1 MSKLRP
7 EHDRQPGAPAPA
19 RRPAPAGRRRPR
31 ASAGLTPFRHGLL
44 LGGCVGMTFAL
55 AIGVVGFLVTRPTA
69 PVAGPAAGAQPAA
82 LGAAAARSAAAIDV
96 TATHLGDLQVRIE
109 AQVSAPRTYDPIT
122 RAQVVAWTDMVAMP
136 MAHREG
142 PIVMTEVPGRPGTY
156 QALTKVAMVGEY
168 NITVET
174 RQPMASK
181 ADRRLEVQEVSK
193 GAEARTR

>member
-1 MSKLRP
+1 MSRLRP
-7 EHDRQPGAPAPA
+7 EHDQQPGAPA
-19 RRPAPAGRRRPR
+19 RRPASAGRRRPR
-31 ASAGLTPFRHGLL
+31 TSAGLTPFRHGLL

-69 PVAGPAAGAQPAA
+69 PSAPVAGPAAGVPPAA

-136 MAHREG
+136 MAHKEG

-181 ADRRLEVQEVSK
+181 ADKRLDVQEVSK
-193 GAEARTR
+193 G